1 MPDDQSNSNQTPN
14 PEVASSDVNAPNSD
28 ATPTQTPLS
37 TPVSSAPTSQEPAL
51 TTVTS
56 PSEPVTP
63 VTPTQEPAA
72 GDGSLPP
79 KSSNKK
85 KLVIGGVIAAVIVIL
100 GGAGAWAYTAYQD
113 PNKVIVDSV
122 VNLLKDKSPS
132 TISTTVSVKTNDV
145 QADIT
150 IAGHGNN
157 DQSQAKVDLNIQAKG
172 ESPIKLSTTAEVV
185 ATKSTLYFKLN
196 NAKKAV
202 DSAAD
207 AYVQSLADQYKT
219 LGYELSQSEIDAQKE
234 AMLSQIDPIVAKVD
248 NRWMKYDVT
257 TQTSDNKEQKCVTDA
272 VTKLQSD
279 SKMQDELTDAYNKN
293 RFVTVKENLGIKDG
307 SYGYVLDLDR
317 AKAKDFAKAAEDT
330 SFGKSLKSCDGS
342 SSLMNES
349 DSTDSTVK
357 DSRIE
362 LWVSQWSHKITGF
375 KASGTDASDKE
386 NPTKLDL
393 SLTMKYGDAEK
404 VTIPTDATDVKDV
417 QKEIEN
423 LLGGSTIESS
433 VI

>member
-1 MPDDQSNSNQTPN
+1 MPDDQSNPNQTPN
-14 PEVASSDVNAPNSD
+14 PEVSSSDVNAPNPET
-28 ATPTQTPLS
+28 TPAQ
-37 TPVSSAPTSQEPAL
+37 PVSSAPVTQAPSTQETPS
-51 TTVTS
+51 TTVVS
-56 PSEPVTP
+56 PTEPVAPTTP
-63 VTPTQEPAA
+63 AQVPAA

-85 KLVIGGVIAAVIVIL
+85 KLIIGGVIAAVIVIL

-122 VNLLKDKSPS
+122 VNLLKDKNPS
-132 TISTTVSVKTNDV
+132 TISTTVSVKNNDV

-150 IAGHGNN
+150 IQGHGSN

-196 NAKKAV
+196 NAKEAV

-248 NRWMKYDVT
+248 NRWMKYDIS
-257 TQTSDNKEQKCVTDA
+257 TQTSDNKEQKCVNDA

-279 SKMQDELTDAYNKN
+279 SKMQNELTDAYNKN

-307 SYGYVLDLDR
+307 SYGYLLDFDR

-330 SFGKSLKSCDGS
+330 SFGKSLKSCDSS
-342 SSLMNES
+342 SSLMNE
-349 DSTDSTVK
+349 TDSADSAIK
-357 DSRIE
+357 DSRVE
-362 LWVSQWSHKITGF
+362 LWVSQWSHKITGL
-375 KASGTDASDKE
+375 KASGTDDSDKE

-393 SLTMKYGDAEK
+393 NLTMKYGDVEK
-404 VTIPTDATDVKDV
+404 VTVPTDATDIKDV

-423 LLGGSTIESS
+423 LLGGSTAESS